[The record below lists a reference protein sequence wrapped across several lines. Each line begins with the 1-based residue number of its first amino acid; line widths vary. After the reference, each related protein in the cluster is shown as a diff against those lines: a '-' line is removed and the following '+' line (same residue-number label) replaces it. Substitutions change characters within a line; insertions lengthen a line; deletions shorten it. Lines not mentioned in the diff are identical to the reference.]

1 MLLSVSNTDSPPLC
15 ILKENE
21 AQIVAEVQ
29 AYLEARYPEEA
40 KVVKERFQCLKGLG
54 DAISQYPSV
63 RSIQIMRG
71 KHRGEENL
79 VEALSSFSSASHLF
93 HIPTRVVATRSFMVA
108 KFHAFSMLSMLVRD
122 IPIFYLPLRRLMLA
136 IVCTIMVEEVYFSC
150 LEDLSFDKEAKVSL
164 ANDLISLWDSGRDP
178 RSIRHLPALESLWVA
193 RDAAPP
199 TFGTMEGSS
208 ELIRISMDMGKDWH
222 GFLVQATEYRET
234 RWALEEFL
242 FGLSYEEILKVRS
255 RLARFGLSAVGRDE
269 VRSYIG
275 SQPAYRT
282 VKDSDPRT
290 IYDFY
295 IDRRE
300 AALFRRRIDLPG
312 PQQTLEEIYLKYL
325 ITTE

>member
-1 MLLSVSNTDSPPLC
+1 MVLSVSNRVSPIC

-21 AQIVAEVQ
+21 AQLVEEIET
-29 AYLEARYPEEA
+29 YLDARYPEES
-40 KVVKERFQCLKGLG
+40 KLVKERFRCLQGLG
-54 DAISQYPSV
+54 EAISQYPSV
-63 RSIQIMRG
+63 RAIQIMRG
-71 KHRGEENL
+71 EPRSEENL
-79 VEALSSFSSASHLF
+79 IEALSSFSSASHLF
-93 HIPTRVVATRSFMVA
+93 HIPTRVVATRSFLVA

-122 IPIFYLPLRRLMLA
+122 IQVFYAPLRRVMLS
-136 IVCTIMVEEVYFSC
+136 IVCTLMAEEVYFSC
-150 LEDLSFDKEAKVSL
+150 LEDASFSHDTKISL

-178 RSIRHLPALESLWVA
+178 RVIRHLPALESLWIA

-199 TFGTMEGSS
+199 IFGTMEGSS
-208 ELIRISMDMGKDWH
+208 ELIRISMDMGEDWH
-222 GFLVQATEYRET
+222 TFLIQETDHPET

-282 VKDSDPRT
+282 VKDADPRT

-295 IDRRE
+295 IDRRD
-300 AALFRRRIDLPG
+300 AAVFRKRIGLPG
-312 PQQTLEEIYLKYL
+312 PQRTLEEIYLKYL
-325 ITTE
+325 ITIE